1 MKKICCVLAAALMTG
16 CVLTGCGNGGSGSGN
31 SDVNSANAE
40 KEVSGSGQESGGSEG
55 SDFDP
60 SYEITVVSREDGSG
74 TRGAFTELF
83 GVEEKD
89 ADGNKIDN
97 TTVESVVSNSTSVM
111 MSTVAGNEYA
121 IGYSSLGS
129 MNDTVK
135 ALKINGVEATAENVK
150 NGSYEVSRPFN
161 IVKKG
166 EYSETA
172 QDFVD
177 YIMSAEGQA
186 VVEENGYVAVDDNA
200 EAYSGSKP
208 EGKVVVEGSSSVT
221 PVMEKKKEAYEKI
234 NPDTDIEILE
244 HDSTTGITSAIEGTC
259 DIGMASRDL
268 EDSETEK
275 GAESQAIALDGI
287 AVIVNQENPAEDF
300 TKDQVKDIF
309 TGTVTDW
316 SFLS

>member
-1 MKKICCVLAAALMTG
+1 MAGCVLA
-16 CVLTGCGNGGSGSGN
+16 GCGNGNSGSGN

-40 KEVSGSGQESGGSEG
+40 KEVSGSRQESGGSEG

-221 PVMEKKKEAYEKI
+221 PVMEKLKEAYEKV
-234 NPDTDIEILE
+234 NPDADIEILE

-287 AVIVNQENPAEDF
+287 AVIVNKENPAEDF